1 VLIHLLDASRID
13 PKNPLADWSTINRE
27 LALFDEELGTK
38 PQIVVANKIDIPEA
52 RENAMVLEK
61 NLPDSYRPLHLIS
74 AVTGEGV
81 KALVQKV
88 GMQLERAKRVKGE
101 EAGDAAGS

>member
-1 VLIHLLDASRID
+1 D

-52 RENAMVLEK
+52 REYAKVLEE
-61 NLPDSYRPLHLIS
+61 NLPASYRPLHSIS

-81 KALVQKV
+81 RALVQKV
-88 GMQLERAKRVKGE
+88 GMHLDRARRAKE
-101 EAGDAAGS
+101 EAGDAAGL